1 MKSFKKEYKNINY
14 GTYNILIAIVDDEI
28 YFKTEDIKKILN
40 LDTYKEQTSNKTKF
54 CNINF
59 ALELTKSSSVYYKN
73 GFALWL
79 EYEYN
84 LMKHDIL

>member
-1 MKSFKKEYKNINY
+1 M
-14 GTYNILIAIVDDEI
+14 
-28 YFKTEDIKKILN
+28 
-40 LDTYKEQTSNKTKF
+40 SNKTKF
-54 CNINF
+54 CGINS